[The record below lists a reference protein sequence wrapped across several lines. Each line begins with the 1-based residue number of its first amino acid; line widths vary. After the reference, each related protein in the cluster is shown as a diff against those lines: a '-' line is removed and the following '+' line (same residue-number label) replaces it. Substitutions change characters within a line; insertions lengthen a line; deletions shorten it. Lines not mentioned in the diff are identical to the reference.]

1 MLEVSTMRK
10 KLDMELLRQITE
22 EELEKI
28 SENEIWLSELVEEVA
43 NRYAKH
49 TRNYYPLHTL
59 TFRKIKQSECVVRN
73 IAQNFGWV
81 AKRKNLQ
88 ESFFIN
94 GKFFRKQKYLCR
106 LYRLQE
112 EE

>member
-1 MLEVSTMRK
+1 MRQ

-28 SENEIWLSELVEEVA
+28 SENEIWLCELVEEVA
-43 NRYAKH
+43 KRYAKD
-49 TRNYYPLHTL
+49 TRNYYHVPTL
-59 TFRKIKQSECVVRN
+59 IFRKIKKSETVVSN

-81 AKRKNLQ
+81 AKRKNVKQ
-88 ESFFIN
+88 DFFIN
-94 GKFFRKQKYLCR
+94 GKFFFKQKSLSR
-106 LYRLQE
+106 LYKLQE